1 MRTPALV
8 VVGLIA
14 LGMWEQHAFY
24 SSFQSQGDGTAFAIF
39 LAHEQYSGDSHRQ
52 GYEIKRLFLR
62 DPGASKEENDRPKTI
77 NHQLRTDIFGHK
89 VLIFRC

>member
-24 SSFQSQGDGTAFAIF
+24 SSFQSQGDGAAFAIF
-39 LAHEQYSGDSHRQ
+39 LAHEQYSGDSHRE

-62 DPGASKEENDRPKTI
+62 APGASKEENDRPKAI
-77 NHQLRTDIFGHK
+77 NHQLRTDIFRHK